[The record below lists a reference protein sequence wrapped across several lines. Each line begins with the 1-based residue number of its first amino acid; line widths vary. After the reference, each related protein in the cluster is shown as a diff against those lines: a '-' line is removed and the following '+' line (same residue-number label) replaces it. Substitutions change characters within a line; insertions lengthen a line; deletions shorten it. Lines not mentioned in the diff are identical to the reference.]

1 MDMKTIGIVVVVVAV
16 GFTIYMEVQKRT
28 TFAKL
33 EAYLRE
39 GDLNNYL
46 KVLNRPLTS
55 VLYPKYNVL
64 FMRLNAALAMDD
76 VEASERIIREMG
88 SLKMSEE
95 QTLALA
101 AKAFSFYVEIG
112 DEPHAREVLSYLEE
126 HGDREAAR
134 ADRRTYDVFL
144 KGSYAYIDEMERALS
159 GGGLAWKRPCS
170 ARCSRFSTRTRVTRG
185 APRPIAS
192 ALSGR
197 SQQPCLTSREES
209 RRFIC

>member
-112 DEPHAREVLSYLEE
+112 DEPMHARCSPTSRTTVI
-126 HGDREAAR
+126 AR
-134 ADRRTYDVFL
+134 LRVPTVVPMT
-144 KGSYAYIDEMERALS
+144 SSSRARMPIS
-159 GGGLAWKRPCS
+159 TRWSVRCRGRPAWKRPCS
-170 ARCSRFSTRTRVTRG
+170 ARCSRFSMRARVTRA

-192 ALSGR
+192 ALSGH
-197 SQQPCLTSREES
+197 SPQPCLTSREGS
-209 RRFIC
+209 RHFIC